1 MASLY
6 VKELNYKN
14 RELITVKTAIKG
26 TVRRFWVNE
35 MLQWAKEHDLPIEW
49 AGEHTHSVNGNE
61 WHEADFYVSN
71 KHDAMLFMLRW
82 A

>member
-14 RELITVKTAIKG
+14 QEIISVKTTMKV
-26 TVRRFWVNE
+26 VRGLWVDE
-35 MLQWAKEHDLPIEW
+35 MLQWAKEHNLDIKW
-49 AGEHTHSVNGNE
+49 AGEHTHSVNGHE

-71 KHDAMLFMLRW
+71 KQEAIFFLLRW
-82 A
+82 S